1 MKYTYEFT
9 WEAVYKFVPEY
20 KAMREQGVPT
30 SLPEALNHAAI
41 RVFMIQNQYPEEYN
55 KDKYAFEIIVI
66 YDALKELKEHG
77 HIKYGDK
84 NSF

>member
-20 KAMREQGVPT
+20 KTMREQGVPT
-30 SLPEALNHAAI
+30 NLPEALNQVAI
-41 RVFMIQNQYPEEYN
+41 RVFMIQNQFPEEYN
-55 KDKYAFEIIVI
+55 KDKYAFETLVI
-66 YDALKELKEHG
+66 YYALKELKERG
-77 HIKYGDK
+77 HIEYGDK